1 MSPSPPSAAR
11 LSGGF
16 TLIEVMVVVVIIGI
30 LINFAVL
37 SLRSRSPEDQLNE
50 ESRRLKS
57 LIEMAGEEALLRSS
71 FIGIDI
77 TETGYGFL
85 RLEEESW
92 QPADDNLFRNRKLPD
107 EIQITLSTDG
117 AQDEPRIALTPAQQ
131 PGEEEEEKE
140 KLAPEIILLNS
151 GEITPFDLKISSSLS
166 DDYYRLSG
174 DETGE
179 VVLDRVS
186 AD

>member
-1 MSPSPPSAAR
+1 MLPSPPSAAR

-57 LIEMAGEEALLRSS
+57 LIEMASEEALLRSS

-77 TETGYGFL
+77 TDTGYGFL

-92 QPADDNLFRNRKLPD
+92 QPADDNLFRNRELPD
-107 EIQITLSTDG
+107 EIQITLTTDQ
-117 AQDEPRIALTPAQQ
+117 AQDEPLIALTPDQP
-131 PGEEEEEKE
+131 PGEGEEKE
-140 KLAPEIILLNS
+140 KLTPEIILLNS
-151 GEITPFDLKISSSLS
+151 GEITPFDLKISSNLS